1 MRAWCYNAAY
11 LLLLLFWG
19 PVLLWQRLVS
29 GKTRGGW
36 AERLLGPTVPG
47 GDGRPTVWLHAVSVG
62 EVNLLVTLV
71 PALQQRFEGHRWVIS
86 ATTDSGLALAQERFP
101 TATVVRFPLD
111 FSWAMARLIRQ
122 VQPALVVLTELEI
135 WPNLLA
141 ALQRRGTPVVV
152 VNGRLSEKSF
162 RRYGWVRRWLQPV
175 WRSLALV
182 LVQTEAY
189 RQRFVA
195 LGVPSERCQV
205 VGSIKFDAAGSR
217 LRDGGE
223 VESLRGWAG
232 LTDDD
237 CVWLA
242 GSTSAPE
249 EAIALQVFQELRREC
264 SALRLVLV
272 PRHRERFA
280 EVAELCRGSGRVVWQ
295 RSQGEPPAG
304 LRWEIL
310 VVDTI
315 GELATWWGTAQVGF
329 VGGSMGAR
337 GGQSMI
343 EPAGWGVP
351 LCFGANT
358 GNFRDVVSLLL
369 AEQAAEVVR
378 DASELRQF
386 VGRVYRQRDWGR
398 AMGQRAQ
405 AIALSQRG
413 ATERTVQ
420 QLQALGWGVL
430 GGVGEAVTRVER
442 VGQVEQSAEG
452 AAVDRVK
459 RVEEGDRVARGG
471 RQADREMGAE
481 P

>member
-1 MRAWCYNAAY
+1 MRAWCYNVAY
-11 LLLLLFWG
+11 LLLLLLWG

-36 AERLLGPTVPG
+36 AERLIGPKVAV

-71 PALQQRFEGHRWVIS
+71 PALQKRFEGYRWVIS
-86 ATTDSGLALAQERFP
+86 ATTDSGLALAEERFP

-111 FSWAMARLIRQ
+111 FSWAVARLIRQ

-162 RRYGWVRRWLQPV
+162 GRYRWVRGWLQPV

-195 LGVPSERCQV
+195 LGVSSERCEV
-205 VGSIKFDAAGSR
+205 VGSIKFDAASDRVRNADAVSELRQWAR
-217 LRDGGE
+217 L
-223 VESLRGWAG
+223 AA
-232 LTDDD
+232 DD

-249 EAIALQVFQELRREC
+249 ESIVLQVFAALRPSC
-264 SALRLVLV
+264 STLRLVLV

-280 EVAELCRGSGRVVWQ
+280 EVAELCRRTGLTVWQ
-295 RSQGEPPAG
+295 RSQGPLPAD
-304 LRWEIL
+304 LQWDIL

-351 LCFGANT
+351 LCFGQNT

-378 DASELRQF
+378 DAVELREF
-386 VGRVYRQRDWGR
+386 VARVYRERDWGR

-405 AIALSQRG
+405 AIATSQRG
-413 ATERTVQ
+413 ATERTAQ
-420 QLQALGWGVL
+420 QIQALVRGDLANGQSFGTRQMEHRTGVEL
-430 GGVGEAVTRVER
+430 
-442 VGQVEQSAEG
+442 
-452 AAVDRVK
+452 
-459 RVEEGDRVARGG
+459 
-471 RQADREMGAE
+471 
-481 P
+481 